1 MGARSGG
8 GGGAGMGGGVAG
20 RMKSDYLSGLDK
32 DISSY
37 DNPTGAAAKL
47 IGDTQEKALNDL
59 KASIGEIKGAK
70 SYSDVEKHTSNVQ
83 KAFSKFDSQMQ
94 EKIDVLKHNSQLAKG
109 KSKQTYASAISSL
122 EMTQWKVGQSKS
134 KYSYGHSALGG
145 LEQHFIS
152 KNKWS

>member
-70 SYSDVEKHTSNVQ
+70 SYSDV
-83 KAFSKFDSQMQ
+83 
-94 EKIDVLKHNSQLAKG
+94 
-109 KSKQTYASAISSL
+109 
-122 EMTQWKVGQSKS
+122 
-134 KYSYGHSALGG
+134 
-145 LEQHFIS
+145 
-152 KNKWS
+152 